1 MTLKVPEIT
10 STIIVILQYNESAA
24 TIRCLESLK
33 ELDHHGWRA
42 VIVDNASQPEHLH
55 NIKQWL
61 SNQDSEHFQ
70 LIANP
75 ENLGYS
81 GGNNVGIEYALKH
94 GADYVVLLNN
104 DVELKYDTLS
114 QLVEVAE
121 QNPGAGIVAP
131 ALIDE
136 DGHMTYD
143 GKIRWLR
150 TELPLSSTPPPRPLL
165 ERGFYLSGACLLI
178 KRQVFQTIST
188 LDEGF
193 FLYFEDVDFC
203 YRAQLA
209 GFQLMLL
216 PHLRVRHWT
225 SSSTKKLGSPLL
237 ARYHVRNAL
246 FFNSLNAPAR
256 LKLGMIFWASWVA
269 LKQHV
274 KLIFIRNFNT
284 VARAKATLGGIGDFY
299 RERMGKIYV

>member
-1 MTLKVPEIT
+1 M
-10 STIIVILQYNESAA
+10 SNSSIVVLQYNESAA

-121 QNPGAGIVAP
+121 QNPGAGIIAP

-136 DGHMTYD
+136 DGHMTYA
-143 GKIRWLR
+143 GKISWLR

-193 FLYFEDVDFC
+193 FLYFEDVDLSWRMKKQGWKIL
-203 YRAQLA
+203 YEPAAVVWHKVAQSSGVGSGLNDYFLTRNRILFALRYA
-209 GFQLMLL
+209 G
-216 PHLRVRHWT
+216 V
-225 SSSTKKLGSPLL
+225 
-237 ARYHVRNAL
+237 
-246 FFNSLNAPAR
+246 
-256 LKLGMIFWASWVA
+256 
-269 LKQHV
+269 
-274 KLIFIRNFNT
+274 
-284 VARAKATLGGIGDFY
+284 RAKLAVIRESVRLLITGRNWQKKGVIDFY
-299 RERMGKIYV
+299 LGRFGRGSWK